1 MTEYSV
7 TSIRYQ
13 LGEGLPFEERTRMAE
28 RFVAGLKM
36 GQQVMLMAEP
46 DNPVDSNAIAA
57 YIDYERIG
65 YIDKEEVFDIHP
77 LLDQN
82 HQCDAVVVRK
92 DSHITFFVS
101 IPDEEKKTVQKTGQ
115 RRILP
120 DSPLGDDV
128 RMPFTKDEN
137 QLQLIASRLA
147 GITANKAN
155 IGEILHLT
163 ELYVPLLKTSL
174 CHEEALWMNRILKKL
189 GKLQTLCSEEN
200 ADEASKLDELIKKVR
215 ACVGDMHRTG
225 EHWPERVFTDHLD
238 RLRKDKT
245 VNVHLYKKY
254 CNTFLDG
261 KTFSEAKKSLVAKE
275 YMRLEGWLKSMKWS
289 EMRYPDKLQAMGL
302 KVNYLGLSR
311 QELYELYSVLLILEQ
326 LKQQV
331 DEKTIKRQEILE
343 KLTPIFYDN
352 EEDAALFLD
361 DIQGKKPK
369 EITDLVNLLVEKR
382 MISDMR
388 KNRDLWS
395 VLYDYGYYP
404 RTESNWNAQVK

>member
-1 MTEYSV
+1 
-7 TSIRYQ
+7 
-13 LGEGLPFEERTRMAE
+13 
-28 RFVAGLKM
+28 
-36 GQQVMLMAEP
+36 
-46 DNPVDSNAIAA
+46 
-57 YIDYERIG
+57 
-65 YIDKEEVFDIHP
+65 
-77 LLDQN
+77 
-82 HQCDAVVVRK
+82 
-92 DSHITFFVS
+92 
-101 IPDEEKKTVQKTGQ
+101 
-115 RRILP
+115 
-120 DSPLGDDV
+120 
-128 RMPFTKDEN
+128 
-137 QLQLIASRLA
+137 
-147 GITANKAN
+147 
-155 IGEILHLT
+155 
-163 ELYVPLLKTSL
+163 
-174 CHEEALWMNRILKKL
+174 
-189 GKLQTLCSEEN
+189 
-200 ADEASKLDELIKKVR
+200 
-215 ACVGDMHRTG
+215 
-225 EHWPERVFTDHLD
+225 
-238 RLRKDKT
+238 
-245 VNVHLYKKY
+245 
-254 CNTFLDG
+254 
-261 KTFSEAKKSLVAKE
+261 
-275 YMRLEGWLKSMKWS
+275 MKWS